1 MANLLPRESLEQILY
16 HFKSDKKTL
25 VSCVLVNRFWCSTA
39 SSILYQRPFKFLNN
53 PSPKLIRT
61 FISCLSQDSK
71 DLLIKSHVNPEI
83 FDLPNSKLNYPSF
96 IRYLD
101 YELIYNS
108 IFELFK
114 EIYEKQQNNN
124 NNKLNNNK
132 LNNNNDNNNNN
143 NYNYNY
149 GIITKRLFT
158 IELFKLIISSTSVI
172 KHLILDI
179 QHIQDVIND
188 GFINFDND
196 IKSILNTFNSKFCLS
211 QIKKFEYGGIDDLEI
226 MNLLKNYCNQ
236 IKSLD
241 INFCN
246 RMTKSEIKTI
256 TTTNTN
262 TSNYINKY
270 NYNNNK
276 SNNKLNK
283 SNKSI
288 KSNNQSSKD
297 LINSQFGLKKIT
309 LRGRYENLGKLFSS
323 IETQIQSLTFLELFE
338 CYLNDRIIMEI
349 ISKFFNLEI
358 LKFIECYNTTYGNK
372 MIPLNFKKLKRF
384 EFKRN
389 NLGNTDPLLSIFKN
403 STESLKEL
411 VLNQNVNRIID
422 RHSRHRPRVNSMLV
436 KSIGLYC
443 QNLFYLEIFITQ
455 NIIIQWYDT
464 LKLLNNLK
472 KLFITIIKDLSNN
485 EEFWINTTINLPP
498 SLSALTILINY
509 DNYNN
514 ILCWIMKNCNIN
526 LEILQLLG
534 RGLVEPK
541 CIEHIINYYYKF
553 GSLKQ
558 LALKEYSYTL
568 KREILLYVKDLFKVS
583 FIGPIGIYEECPK
596 HSSLNIR

>member
-132 LNNNNDNNNNN
+132 FNNNNDNNNNN

-236 IKSLD
+236 IKSLEF
-241 INFCN
+241 NF
-246 RMTKSEIKTI
+246 
-256 TTTNTN
+256 
-262 TSNYINKY
+262 Y
-270 NYNNNK
+270 
-276 SNNKLNK
+276 
-283 SNKSI
+283 
-288 KSNNQSSKD
+288 

-323 IETQIQSLTFLELFE
+323 VETQIQSLTFLELFE

>member
-61 FISCLSQDSK
+61 LISCLSQDSK

-132 LNNNNDNNNNN
+132 LNNNNDNNNNYYYS
-143 NYNYNY
+143 YNY
-149 GIITKRLFT
+149 
-158 IELFKLIISSTSVI
+158 
-172 KHLILDI
+172 DI

-211 QIKKFEYGGIDDLEI
+211 QIKKIEYGGIDDLEI

-241 INFCN
+241 INF
-246 RMTKSEIKTI
+246 
-256 TTTNTN
+256 
-262 TSNYINKY
+262 Y
-270 NYNNNK
+270 
-276 SNNKLNK
+276 
-283 SNKSI
+283 
-288 KSNNQSSKD
+288 

-472 KLFITIIKDLSNN
+472 KLFINIIKDLSNN

-514 ILCWIMKNCNIN
+514 ILCWIMENCNIN

-541 CIEHIINYYYKF
+541 SIEHIINYYYKF